1 MRIRTAGCLSAIVL
15 VLPLAAGCGDDGGDD
30 SSPPTTEA
38 VADTAVAD
46 TAVADT
52 AVADTAVAD
61 TAVADTA
68 VADTGGDGDGD
79 GGSLGGG
86 EVTALTDE
94 EICASLS
101 GDDVGDA
108 LGIEVTEVAVGGSST
123 AQCAYNYA
131 SDTGGTS
138 NISVASF
145 AQDVELGGRRGDEA
159 FDYVAD
165 VNRGI
170 AGGTDFEEIDVDAG
184 DRAIRFS
191 DEVLHLG
198 VLAVDGHLFTLLVP
212 ANDADGDAVDELLAV
227 MADRFGG

>member
-1 MRIRTAGCLSAIVL
+1 MRIGTAGCLSAIVL

-38 VADTAVAD
+38 VADT
-46 TAVADT
+46 
-52 AVADTAVAD
+52 
-61 TAVADTA
+61 
-68 VADTGGDGDGD
+68 GGDGD
-79 GGSLGGG
+79 GGSLSDA

-94 EICASLS
+94 EICAGLS

-108 LGIEVTEVAVGGSST
+108 LGFEVTEVAVGGSST

-131 SDTGGTS
+131 SATGGTS

-145 AQDVELGGRRGDEA
+145 AQDGELGGRSGDEA
-159 FDYVAD
+159 FEYVVD
-165 VNRGI
+165 VNRGV
-170 AGGTDFEEIDVDAG
+170 AGGTDFEEVDVDAG

-191 DEVLHLG
+191 GEALHLG
-198 VLAVDGHLFTLLVP
+198 VLAVDGHLLTLIVP